1 MFLKLR
7 FHKTE
12 TSVVPV
18 RKMRGNL
25 LWWLSPILVLGC
37 LVGYRQIQSL
47 VVQPQAI
54 FVLGGHEDRE
64 RAAAKLA
71 AKYPNLPVWVSSG
84 SPEGYVKRI
93 FAKAGVQRDRLH
105 LDYQAKDTVTNFT
118 TLVNEFNRQGINSVY
133 LITSDTHMPRAR
145 LVGEI
150 IFGSHG
156 IIMKPLSIPSHSSEE
171 PPEKSVR
178 DFARALLWLATGRTG
193 ETFLPPH
200 RQH

>member
-12 TSVVPV
+12 TSIVPV
-18 RKMRGNL
+18 RKLRGHF
-25 LWWLSPILVLGC
+25 LWWLSPLFVLAC
-37 LVGYRQIQSL
+37 LVGYRQIQSF

-71 AKYPNLPVWVSSG
+71 AKYPDLPVWVSSG

-118 TLVNEFNRQGINSVY
+118 TLVDKLNRQGIHSVY
-133 LITSDTHMPRAR
+133 LVTSDTHMARAR

-156 IIMKPLSIPSHSSEE
+156 IVIKPLSVPSHSSVES
-171 PPEKSVR
+171 PEKSVR
-178 DFARALLWLATGRTG
+178 DVARALLWLATGRTG
-193 ETFLPPH
+193 ETLLKYH
-200 RQH
+200 KH